1 MAHDWMIAQL
11 DAMVAYAASN
21 DLPALAQALCD
32 AKLLALTEIASL
44 NTRAPRAPKAR
55 H

>member
-1 MAHDWMIAQL
+1 MAHDWMIEQL
-11 DAMVAYAASN
+11 GAMAAYAAAN
-21 DLPALAQALCD
+21 GLPALAQALQD

-44 NTRAPRAPKAR
+44 DPSPPPKAR

>member
-11 DAMVAYAASN
+11 DAMAAYAASN
-21 DLPALAQALCD
+21 DLPALAQALRD
-32 AKLLALTEIASL
+32 AKLLALTEIASRD
-44 NTRAPRAPKAR
+44 TRAPKAR